1 LASVF
6 VIEPN
11 YKLKFSFRFQ
21 AVLYTVLML
30 WQINV
35 STKQNFTVLMLWQI
49 NVSTKQNFTEF

>member
-1 LASVF
+1 M
-6 VIEPN
+6 IEPN